1 MVEFCPDCGGLLR
14 KRKMKGIS
22 YLVCK
27 CGYQKRLEI
36 DAKEKKKRIEK
47 KKKRLDENLIIVNH
61 DDKIAVHP
69 TVERICPKCGYNEA
83 ETWQEQTRS
92 ADEPS
97 TTFFRCLKCKK
108 TWREY

>member
-1 MVEFCPDCGGLLR
+1 MVEFCPECGSLLR
-14 KRKMKGIS
+14 KTMNNGKT

-27 CGYQKRLEI
+27 CGFKKPITI
-36 DAKEKKKRIEK
+36 DKEKKKKQIEK
-47 KKKRLDENLIIVNH
+47 KKKALEKNLIIVNPE
-61 DDKIAVHP
+61 DKI
-69 TVERICPKCGYNEA
+69 TVNLIINKTCPKCKYPKA

-97 TTFFRCLKCKK
+97 TTFFRCLKCKH